1 MLLKGI
7 TILVG
12 CYFIYF
18 VTGLLIG
25 FEEFQKINKED

>member
-12 CYFIYF
+12 CYFIYL

-25 FEEFQKINKED
+25 YEDFKNIEED